1 MGGFLSQPL
10 TSKILQRR
18 GNKNIK
24 IGASVMQG
32 WRENMEDSH
41 IVELSLPNHP
51 NHSLFGVFDGHCG
64 KRAAKFCSE
73 NITNYIDTISDFKT
87 EDITKNIIKLDEDFM
102 QQHFVED
109 GTTAVFSLVTPELT
123 NENGDVVKY
132 KVVVANIGDSRAIV
146 GKDGKGVALT
156 EDHKP
161 SSPLE
166 QKRIE
171 KAGGFVSINRVRG
184 NLALSRAIG
193 DRSYKVP
200 VEFPPEDR
208 QVSCIPDYK
217 EEVLSRGEFLL
228 IACDGIYEGD
238 IFTIESVHEWIE
250 KKLGETDDLAE
261 ITAQLLDECL
271 ARGSRDNMSA
281 VLIQFIDG
289 STYHKA
295 DQFLPGPYH
304 DNPRNADHQE
314 AYKLFAEG
322 FGITVEESKRKYEE
336 RVSKNNSNSQTQ
348 NTNENDTVPNETLN

>member
-1 MGGFLSQPL
+1 
-10 TSKILQRR
+10 
-18 GNKNIK
+18 
-24 IGASVMQG
+24 
-32 WRENMEDSH
+32 
-41 IVELSLPNHP
+41 
-51 NHSLFGVFDGHCG
+51 
-64 KRAAKFCSE
+64 
-73 NITNYIDTISDFKT
+73 
-87 EDITKNIIKLDEDFM
+87 M

-109 GTTAVFSLVTPELT
+109 GTTAVFSLVTPEVT
-123 NENGDVVKY
+123 NENGEVEKF
-132 KVVVANIGDSRAIV
+132 KVVVANVGDSRAIV

-161 SSPLE
+161 SSPIE

-208 QVSCIPDYK
+208 QVSCIPEYK
-217 EEVLSRGEFLL
+217 EEILSRGDFLL

-238 IFTIESVHEWIE
+238 IFTIESAHEWVD
-250 KKLGETDDLAE
+250 KKLKETDDLAE

-281 VLIQFIDG
+281 VLIQFTDG
-289 STYHKA
+289 SSYGKE

-304 DNPRNADHQE
+304 DNPRNTDHQE

-322 FGITVEESKRKYEE
+322 FGISVEESKKKYEE
-336 RVSKNNSNSQTQ
+336 RVNNSNTQ
-348 NTNENDTVPNETLN
+348 NTSEVVQNNENL

>member
-24 IGASVMQG
+24 IGASIMQG

-41 IVELSLPNHP
+41 LVQLSLPNHP
-51 NHSLFGVFDGHCG
+51 NVSLIGVFDGNCG

-73 NITNYIDTISDFKT
+73 NITNYIDSVSDLKT

-102 QQHFVED
+102 TQQFVED
-109 GTTAVFSLVTPELT
+109 GTTAVFSLITPHFST
-123 NENGDVVKY
+123 ENGEADKY
-132 KVVVANIGDSRAIV
+132 NVIVANIGDSRAIV
-146 GKDGKGVALT
+146 GKDGRVVALT

-161 SSPLE
+161 NSPIE

-217 EEVLSRGEFLL
+217 EENLSRGEFLL

-238 IFTIESVHEWIE
+238 IFTVESVHEWVE
-250 KKLGETDDLAE
+250 KKLKETNDLAVVS
-261 ITAQLLDECL
+261 AQLLDECL

-281 VLIQFIDG
+281 VLIQFTDG
-289 STYHKA
+289 IEYEQP
-295 DQFLPGPYH
+295 DEFVPGPYH
-304 DNPRNADHQE
+304 ENPRNADHQE

-336 RVSKNNSNSQTQ
+336 RLSNINISTQTEQ
-348 NTNENDTVPNETLN
+348 NTNDFVQNETN